1 MAKLLDS
8 SRAAGLQVAEIQRSR
23 LIAAAI
29 RAVGEVGYT
38 ATTVAQITGRARVSR
53 RTFYELFPNQEACL
67 AAAVEYVLEVLEGE
81 LATLQL
87 DLLPWRE
94 RIRAGLAA
102 ILAFLDREPVL
113 ARLCVVQSMRGGP
126 AVLARREQAL
136 ARLAAIIDGGRLES
150 ARVQSCTE
158 LTAEGV
164 VGAAL
169 AIVQSR
175 LAGAEAKPLSPLLGE
190 LMSMIVLPYL
200 GASAARRE
208 LTRPERRSPAAA
220 ASPSAAPT
228 AHMSDPLEGVPMR
241 LTYRTMKVLESV
253 AENPGA
259 SNREVAERAG
269 IHDQGQVSKL
279 LARLER
285 LGLLS
290 NRHDGHLKGEPNAWT
305 LARTGELVVQSLH
318 TNNTCRPG
326 AIQRSGAIQ
335 RRGSIASGRTAAM
348 KTGRGSSGLDLQV
361 NGTGESH

>member
-1 MAKLLDS
+1 MAGP
-8 SRAAGLQVAEIQRSR
+8 REAGLQVAELQRSR

-29 RAVGEVGYT
+29 RAVAEVGYT

-67 AAAVEYVLEVLEGE
+67 AAAVEYVLEVIEDE

-87 DLLPWRE
+87 DRLPWRE
-94 RIRAGLAA
+94 RVRGGLAA

-136 ARLAAIIDGGRLES
+136 ARLAAIIDEGRLES
-150 ARVQSCTE
+150 ARVQSRTA

-169 AIVQSR
+169 AIVQAR
-175 LAGAEAKPLSPLLGE
+175 LAAAKPGPLSPLLGE

-200 GASAARRE
+200 GSSAARRE
-208 LTRPERRSPAAA
+208 LTRSVPSPPAGARPAAA
-220 ASPSAAPT
+220 LIART
-228 AHMSDPLEGVPMR
+228 SDPLDGVPMR

-259 SNREVAERAG
+259 SNREVAAHSG

-290 NRHDGHLKGEPNAWT
+290 NGHDGHLKGEPNVWT
-305 LARTGELVVQSLH
+305 LAKTGELVVQSLH
-318 TNNTCRPG
+318 TNLTCRPS

-335 RRGSIASGRTAAM
+335 RRGSIASGRTAAT
-348 KTGRGSSGLDLQV
+348 KTGRGAGGLDLQV